1 MPKGSTWKEEVVTR
15 ASGMG
20 SRAPCVGRLLYPV
33 LLFFPPPPE
42 VLIHQ
47 VQGDA
52 LVPQEQPWGTLHP

>member
-1 MPKGSTWKEEVVTR
+1 
-15 ASGMG
+15 MG

-42 VLIHQ
+42 VLIQQ

-52 LVPQEQPWGTLHP
+52 LVPQGPQEQPWGTLHP